1 MNARFKPNEIQFLP
15 AIGGCDFVTPILDQP
30 PGRLRL
36 AKNMEI
42 DVNGGYQSARGY
54 EVYDGR
60 TSPSAATYVYVLCTF
75 SAAIA
80 IADTVTGSVSGAT
93 GYVIGVESGA
103 VAVTAVTGTFQDA
116 ENLIVSALVKA
127 AIIDD
132 PHVNAAST
140 PKLDRK
146 YLNLAADQYRADIGA
161 VPGSG
166 RVFGVCRHNNVLYAW
181 RNNDDGSA
189 ARIYKSS
196 AAGWVLVALGRE
208 LSFTGASK
216 VAATGTVTLT
226 GGGSGSVDGITV
238 DSVAIMSGAES
249 FDTNLATTA
258 TAVAANITANTS
270 NPNYTAAAV
279 GAVITITAVIAGA
292 GSNTFAVVSSATTIT
307 TTDVNLANGYDGF
320 AEGNTITGATSSATA
335 VITRVVIEAGTIEG
349 GDASGRLIFASQTGT
364 FQAENLDVGNSV
376 DAGTI
381 SGNSSAIV
389 LQPSGRV
396 KTVQSNLSGAAGTR
410 RIYGCDGVNRGFEFD
425 GTVYVPI
432 STGMATDAPENIVV
446 FKFHLFF
453 SFGASIQFSSPG
465 NAHVWLPVLGAS
477 EIALGDNVTGF
488 SVQRGSATG
497 GALAIF
503 SRNSTNILYGNVK
516 ADFNLVPQKLEVG
529 GFANSVQDIGFTII
543 YDDSGII
550 DLRTAQEFGNFQSS
564 ILSKLVNTFVQERK
578 LSITDS
584 CVVRNKNQYR
594 VFFDDNTALYVTVEG
609 GEVLGMIPQL
619 LEDKVE
625 CITSVESDNGDEIF
639 FGSDD
644 GYCYQM
650 ERGTSFN
657 GETIDYFGFFEYWH
671 CKSPGMKKRFKS
683 AVAEITGE
691 TYAEYGIGF
700 ELGYGAK
707 KHPQPDYKIGDF
719 NTNFGNSRW
728 DSFVFGDFWWDADSV
743 VPRRVR
749 LHGNAENIGFI
760 IAGSSDEYG
769 PIRISGLRI
778 RFKFARII
786 R

>member
-1 MNARFKPNEIQFLP
+1 MNARFKPNKLEFLP
-15 AIGGCDFVTPILDQP
+15 AIGGCDFVTPVLDQP

-60 TSPSAATYVYVLCTF
+60 PSPSAATYVYIECTF
-75 SAAIA
+75 SGAVA

-103 VAVTAVTGTFQDA
+103 VAVTSVTGTFQDA
-116 ENLIVSALVKA
+116 ESLIVSATVRA
-127 AIIDD
+127 AIVDD
-132 PHVNAAST
+132 PYVNAAST

-146 YLNLAADQYRADIGA
+146 YLNLSADQHRGDIAA

-166 RVFGVCRHNNVLYAW
+166 RVFGVVRYNGVLYAW
-181 RNNDDGSA
+181 RNNDDASA

-238 DSVAIMSGAES
+238 NSIEVMSGAES
-249 FDTNLATTA
+249 FDTNLNTTA

-279 GAVITITAVIAGA
+279 GAVITITAAIPGA
-292 GSNTFAVVSSATTIT
+292 VSNALAVASTTTTIT
-307 TTDVNLANGYDGF
+307 TTDVNMANGYDGF
-320 AEGNTITGATSSATA
+320 AEGDTITGSTSSATA
-335 VITRVVIEAGTIEG
+335 VITRVVTEAGTVEG
-349 GDASGRLIFASQTGT
+349 GDASGRLIFATQTGT
-364 FQAENLDVGNSV
+364 FQAENLDIGDSV

-381 SGNSSAIV
+381 ADNSSAIV
-389 LQPSGRV
+389 LLPSGRV
-396 KTVQSNLSGAAGTR
+396 KSIQSNLGGAIGTR
-410 RIYGCDGVNRGFEFD
+410 RVYGCDGVNRGFEFD

-453 SFGASIQFSSPG
+453 SFGASVQFSSPG
-465 NAHVWLPVLGAS
+465 DPFVWLPVLGAS

-503 SRNSTNILYGNVK
+503 SRNSTNMLYGNVK

-529 GFANSVQDIGFTII
+529 GFANSVQNIGFTII
-543 YDDSGII
+543 YDDNGII
-550 DLRTAQEFGNFQSS
+550 DLRAAQEFGNFQSS

-578 LSITDS
+578 LEITDS
-584 CVVRNKNQYR
+584 CVVRKKNQYR
-594 VFFDDNTALYVTVEG
+594 VFFSDNTALYVTVEG
-609 GEVLGMIPQL
+609 GDVLGMIPQL

-625 CITSVESDNGDEIF
+625 CITSIEGDANDEVF

-644 GYCYQM
+644 GFCYQM
-650 ERGTSFN
+650 EKGTSFN
-657 GETIDYFGFFEYWH
+657 GEPIEYFGFFEYWH
-671 CKSPGMKKRFKS
+671 CKSPGINKRFKS
-683 AVAEITGE
+683 AVAEISGE
-691 TYAEYGIGF
+691 SYAEYGIGF

-707 KHPQPDYKIGDF
+707 KHAQPDYTTDALQ
-719 NTNFGNSRW
+719 NNFGNSRW
-728 DSFVFGDFWWDADSV
+728 DSFTWDDFWWDADSV
-743 VPRRVR
+743 VPKRVK
-749 LHGNAENIGFI
+749 LHGNAENIGFV
-760 IAGSSDEYG
+760 IAGSSEEYD
-769 PIRISGLRI
+769 PIRISGIRI
-778 RFKFARII
+778 RFKFARIV